1 MSPRTP
7 NELQL
12 CELTTWRPKKT
23 KDFPVQSP
31 GYGGMWGLRKARILC
46 HHEKLCVQ
54 SCWDS
59 GVHASLG
66 TCVVNLCDKT
76 NIIYIW
82 DKLKIAVPRLE
93 YGFRLLVPTAQTSPT
108 FKATFYWRNRPYKTF
123 LLSLC
128 SVVVLGWQRPFF
140 CVCRKSHCFKH
151 IVFNA
156 ARALKNTLYAPVVSG
171 AEAENARDRHAKTLE
186 NQTKTTFKTP

>member
-46 HHEKLCVQ
+46 HQEKLCVQ

-82 DKLKIAVPRLE
+82 DELKIAVPRLE
-93 YGFRLLVPTAQTSPT
+93 YGFRLLVPTAQASLLSKPLSTEEIVPIKL
-108 FKATFYWRNRPYKTF
+108 FCCHFAP
-123 LLSLC
+123 LLSL
-128 SVVVLGWQRPFF
+128 GDKGPFF
-140 CVCRKSHCFKH
+140 VCVGSH
-151 IVFNA
+151 IVLNILFSMLL
-156 ARALKNTLYAPVVSG
+156 AL
-171 AEAENARDRHAKTLE
+171 
-186 NQTKTTFKTP
+186 